1 MEELRTEFDEF
12 IKEWQQKGYS
22 YDTLYAWMRQRILHY
37 ESSRV
42 ELPVGV
48 PSRTNS
54 ETLLECNMEN
64 KYSIEPHGDGY
75 AIYYGRCMHRHGY
88 NLAHLT
94 ECEEKFIKII
104 EEALNEK
111 SVKPWGEVRP
121 TYLQLCGCE

>member
-1 MEELRTEFDEF
+1 MNDITKKELQEIQE
-12 IKEWQQKGYS
+12 Q
-22 YDTLYAWMRQRILHY
+22 L
-37 ESSRV
+37 ESIMQYGLADKLQNIIDDNSIPV
-42 ELPVGV
+42 DKPVGV

-94 ECEEKFIKII
+94 ECEEKFVKII

-111 SVKPWGEVRP
+111 SVKP
-121 TYLQLCGCE
+121 

>member
-1 MEELRTEFDEF
+1 MEQLQHLLNKVNKVTAYHRHGNKIPKSALDELSNAQIE
-12 IKEWQQKGYS
+12 
-22 YDTLYAWMRQRILHY
+22 Y
-37 ESSRV
+37 EKSFPV
-42 ELPVGV
+42 DKPVGV

-75 AIYYGRCMHRHGY
+75 AIYYGRCMHKHGY

-104 EEALNEK
+104 EEALNKK
-111 SVKPWGEVRP
+111 SVKP
-121 TYLQLCGCE
+121 